1 MVADTDMRA
10 DTYTDPARPASRF
23 RPFTAM
29 RHMRKLIED
38 KEDTE
43 QVFRIIDA
51 LNGNH
56 ILHELQ
62 AFAQTDAGRAR
73 IAERRYLP
81 PRLDDHQ
88 RLRKLPDG
96 SVGRAYVDFMEG
108 EGLTAQG
115 LVDESNKFFRTSYD
129 DLIEW
134 YGNRKRDTHDLFHVL
149 SGYGRDALGEASL
162 LAFTY
167 GQSGG
172 GRGVIFISYIGC
184 RQVRKAVPRDID
196 IMACFHEGRRNGKAA
211 RRIVEQDIMALL
223 EEPLEEARARL
234 GIIEPVAYKR
244 ALEQIAEIGD
254 SYDVLAT
261 V

>member
-1 MVADTDMRA
+1 MRA
-10 DTYTDPARPASRF
+10 DPYIDPARPASRF
-23 RPFTAM
+23 RPLTAM
-29 RHMRKLIED
+29 RHMRKLIEN

-56 ILHELQ
+56 LLQELQ
-62 AFAQTDAGRAR
+62 AFAQTDKGRAR

-81 PRLDDHQ
+81 PLLDDHDS
-88 RLRKLPDG
+88 LRKLPDG
-96 SVGRAYVDFMEG
+96 SVGRAYVDFMER

-115 LVDESNKFFRTSYD
+115 LVDESDKFFHDTYD

-134 YGNRKRDTHDLFHVL
+134 YGHRKRDTHDLFHVL

-172 GRGVIFISYIGC
+172 GRGVIFIAYIGC
-184 RQVRKAVPRDID
+184 REVRKAVPRDIEV
-196 IMACFHEGRRNGKAA
+196 MACFHEGRRNGKAA
-211 RRIVEQDIMALL
+211 SRIIEEDIIALL
-223 EEPLEEARARL
+223 EEPLEEARERL
-234 GIIEPVAYKR
+234 GITEPLAYKR
-244 ALEQIAEIGD
+244 ALQQISEIGD
-254 SYDVLAT
+254 AYDVLAAA
-261 V
+261 